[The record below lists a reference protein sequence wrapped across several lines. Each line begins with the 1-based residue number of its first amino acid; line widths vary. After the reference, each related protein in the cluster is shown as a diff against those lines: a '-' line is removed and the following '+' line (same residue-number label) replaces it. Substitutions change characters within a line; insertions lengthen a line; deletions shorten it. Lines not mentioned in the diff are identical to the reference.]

1 MKTQLTGII
10 HTLPFTVK
18 TPGILETVSKDK
30 LDGWTDIK
38 TDTVVQTD
46 RRTEQNTIKKVDMI
60 HVLTF

>member
-46 RRTEQNTIKKVDMI
+46 RLTEQNTIKKS
-60 HVLTF
+60 T